1 MSQIYIKNTE
11 TATILGKDKWPNM
24 KLENDLNRQSQS
36 RYVNGQKTQG
46 NILNIAILARAL

>member
-1 MSQIYIKNTE
+1 MSQIYIKNTK